1 MAPKFSR
8 ALDLTRR
15 DSNSSI
21 LVQDVG
27 PDDLDLGDCWSGRG
41 ANSAPRWRISYPQKK
56 APSASTWGTCFTSL
70 SSNVRHAGAAITTR
84 AKQLRIPTSTRC
96 VFSHLR
102 KSTSTLPRAASM
114 PAQHVLNESDLDDFE
129 NFEDQPEPEDDDYDS
144 ETDKKLQKLHP
155 SHSWNQGCS

>member
-27 PDDLDLGDCWSGRG
+27 PDDLDLEE
-41 ANSAPRWRISYPQKK
+41 SAKRL
-56 APSASTWGTCFTSL
+56 TWGTCFTSL

-84 AKQLRIPTSTRC
+84 GKQLRIPTSTRC

-129 NFEDQPEPEDDDYDS
+129 NFEDQPEPEDDDYDL